1 MRLVNPKTRAR
12 AGFKTPIPVTRYYTS
27 IDRAEG
33 DWTGRLRANL
43 ATYYHASRDPNIVA
57 AAVAEDADRDDR
69 GAQKKPRDEGGEGGK
84 Y

>member
-1 MRLVNPKTRAR
+1 MTPKTRTR

-33 DWTGRLRANL
+33 DWTRRLRANL
-43 ATYYHASRDPNIVA
+43 ATYCHASRDPNIVA

-69 GAQKKPRDEGGEGGK
+69 GAKKSHGMKGPRGG
-84 Y
+84 